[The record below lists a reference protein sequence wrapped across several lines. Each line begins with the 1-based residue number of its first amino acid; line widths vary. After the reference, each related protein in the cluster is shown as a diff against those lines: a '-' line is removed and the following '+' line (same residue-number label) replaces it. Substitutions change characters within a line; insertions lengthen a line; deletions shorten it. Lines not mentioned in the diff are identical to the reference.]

1 MTTFYFAWVD
11 DTDTEF
17 DEAFLRQDEEVLS
30 FEISQAEGEFAAMT
44 IGLRNP
50 EEGLLKPAR
59 KQWAWLS
66 ADFGDTAGG
75 QPLFFGRLVGM
86 PEGIIGNE
94 ARLTFAARPADFVA
108 AKTTA
113 AAALKVAPFWD
124 PIWIT
129 PELAADPDAVLE
141 ARSALWHIDRV
152 THAIT
157 ASDVLEAED
166 GLIDLVDDVIGEVTA
181 DEYDDP
187 DFPSLPGELYEATSH
202 DIDLIAH
209 EITASPECGE
219 TPGGFLVSPTAPTT
233 GTGANADMDVFFA
246 TAATIASGSVNLAG
260 ISVGYRGETYSPIA
274 ISRETGNDRYLS
286 GDPDFPS
293 GRYAIDVL
301 CKRDSSTA

>member
-1 MTTFYFAWVD
+1 MPGSVGNPVVLDPFRTIVEVGWRKVPEYIRITVPIESDIVGADEFGTCPLEGTFPYGGELTQTYLVSG
-11 DTDTEF
+11 
-17 DEAFLRQDEEVLS
+17 EA
-30 FEISQAEGEFAAMT
+30 
-44 IGLRNP
+44 RNRI
-50 EEGLLKPAR
+50 EEGKPYDLQAIGYWR
-59 KQWAWLS
+59 TSSRTLTVDS
-66 ADFGDTAGG
+66 GEHPVTISG
-75 QPLFFGRLVGM
+75 V
-86 PEGIIGNE
+86 PEGPFVN
-94 ARLTFAARPADFVA
+94 AAVGAWEYAYVG
-108 AKTTA
+108 
-113 AAALKVAPFWD
+113 
-124 PIWIT
+124 
-129 PELAADPDAVLE
+129 LASGSG
-141 ARSALWHIDRV
+141 SALR
-152 THAIT
+152 
-157 ASDVLEAED
+157 
-166 GLIDLVDDVIGEVTA
+166 IGEVTA